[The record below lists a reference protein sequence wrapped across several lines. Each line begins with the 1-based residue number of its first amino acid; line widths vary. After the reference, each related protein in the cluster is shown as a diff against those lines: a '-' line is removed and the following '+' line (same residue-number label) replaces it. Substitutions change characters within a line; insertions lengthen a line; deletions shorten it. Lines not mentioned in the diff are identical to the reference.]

1 MTMIRNSSLTLVCFI
16 FFQIGIVAQTEHR
29 FISRTFQDAVE
40 KQTRTYKGVPGPDYW
55 QNKASYTIDVEID
68 PVSAILSGNASIVY
82 FNRSPDTLKQI
93 VFNLYQDI
101 YREGNSRDWDLGGA
115 DITKGTNI
123 KSLTINNETADLSNK
138 EKNQRVGTKLI
149 SKVTSKILPGDSV
162 SISINWEV
170 SIPVKRP
177 IRMGKYNDST
187 WFIAY
192 WYPQIAVYDDID
204 GWDMISYN
212 GSVEFYNDFNDYQVS
227 VTLPKDYVV
236 WAGAKLL
243 NPNEVLNRQII
254 DRIGDSQ
261 SEFDI
266 QHIILKDDYK
276 KFKVTHQTPKNTWKF
291 ASTGVPDFSFGF
303 GLGKQWDMTKLLIDS
318 STNRT
323 VIINTVF
330 DSKNKHFDKV
340 AQFAMKS
347 VSYMSFN
354 WPGLAFPYPQVTV
367 FCDDRTGG
375 GMESPMMANNSAPE
389 DESASFGLTF
399 HEIAH
404 SYFPFYMGT
413 NEKKYA
419 FMDEGWASYLP
430 TELVDSLYPDHHSL
444 KGIVK
449 KFEEMAGYEVD
460 TPPMV
465 LSQMLGA
472 NYQSLRL
479 ASYTRP
485 SMAYHFLKN
494 AMGEELFKIG
504 LHNYMK
510 VWAGKHP
517 TPNDFFS
524 AMELTSGQNLN
535 WFIKP
540 WFYDFAYPDLALR
553 KVTKDGLI
561 VIENIG
567 GLPLPIE
574 LNLLFTN
581 GSKLEIVK
589 DASIWSS
596 GEKSVII
603 TFESEVP
610 LQEINLGSDL
620 IPDSNKKS
628 NRMLFI
634 D

>member
-1 MTMIRNSSLTLVCFI
+1 MIRNSALILVFI
-16 FFQIGIVAQTEHR
+16 VLCQFGLSAQTAHR
-29 FISRTFQDAVE
+29 FISRNFQEAVE
-40 KQTRTYKGVPGPDYW
+40 NQTRTFKGVPGPNYW
-55 QNKASYTIDVEID
+55 QNKANYSIHAEIN
-68 PVSAILSGNASIVY
+68 PATATLSGTADIVY
-82 FNRSPDTLKQI
+82 FNNSRDTLDRI

-101 YREGNSRDWDLGGA
+101 YREGNSRDWDLGGM

-123 KSLTINNETADLSNK
+123 KSLSFNDIKVDLLDKVS
-138 EKNQRVGTKLI
+138 NQRQGTKLI
-149 SKVTSKILPGDSV
+149 SKLASKILPNDSV
-162 SISINWEV
+162 KISIGWEV
-170 SIPVKRP
+170 AIPSKRP

-192 WYPQIAVYDDID
+192 WYPQIAVHDDMD

-227 VTLPKDYVV
+227 VSLPGEYVV
-236 WAGAKLL
+236 WAGAELL
-243 NPNEVLNRQII
+243 NAGEVFNKKIVERINEAEKSLDVK
-254 DRIGDSQ
+254 
-261 SEFDI
+261 
-266 QHIILKDDYK
+266 HIITEDDYQK
-276 KFKVTHQTPKNTWKF
+276 MKVTNQNSMNTWKF
-291 ASTGVPDFSFGF
+291 SSSSVPDFTFGF
-303 GLGKQWDMTKLLIDS
+303 GLGKQWDKVNLVVDS
-318 STNRT
+318 ITNRT
-323 VIINTVF
+323 VSINTVYT
-330 DSKNKHFDKV
+330 SKNKHFEKV
-340 AQFAMKS
+340 AKFALES
-347 VSYMSFN
+347 VSYMSFS

-389 DESASFGLTF
+389 DEAASYGLTF

-430 TELVDSLYPDHHSL
+430 TGLVDSLYPDHASL
-444 KGIVK
+444 KWIVK
-449 KFEEMAGYEVD
+449 KFEENAGYEFD

-465 LSQMLGA
+465 LNQLLGA

-479 ASYTRP
+479 ASYVRP

-494 AMGEELFKIG
+494 AMGEELFKLG
-504 LHNYMK
+504 LQNYMK

-517 TPNDFFS
+517 TPNDFYA
-524 AMELTSGQNLN
+524 AMELTIGEDLN
-535 WFIKP
+535 WYFRP
-540 WFYDFAYPDLALR
+540 WFYEFAYPDLALR

-561 VIENIG
+561 VIDNVG

-581 GSKLEIVK
+581 GSKLKIQK

-596 GEKSVII
+596 GEKSII
-603 TFESEVP
+603 VQYESDSP
-610 LQEINLGSDL
+610 LQEVELGSNL

-628 NRMLFI
+628 NKMFFI

>member
-1 MTMIRNSSLTLVCFI
+1 MIRNSALILVFI
-16 FFQIGIVAQTEHR
+16 ILCQFGLSAQTAHR
-29 FISRTFQDAVE
+29 FISRNFQEAVE
-40 KQTRTYKGVPGPDYW
+40 KQTRTFKGVPGPDYW
-55 QNKASYTIDVEID
+55 QNKANYVIEAAFD
-68 PVSAILSGNASIVY
+68 PSTAKLNGLASIVY
-82 FNRSPDTLKQI
+82 FNNSPDTLDKI

-101 YREGNSRDWDLGGA
+101 FREGNSRDWDLGGM

-123 KSLTINNETADLSNK
+123 KSLAFNDIKVDLLDKVS
-138 EKNQRVGTKLI
+138 NQRQGTKLI
-149 SKVTSKILPGDSV
+149 SKLNNKLLPNDSLR
-162 SISINWEV
+162 IHIAWEV

-192 WYPQIAVYDDID
+192 WYPQLAVYDDMD

-212 GSVEFYNDFNDYQVS
+212 GSVEFYNDFNDYEVNIT
-227 VTLPKDYVV
+227 VPKDYVL

-243 NPNEVLNRQII
+243 NPADVFNSQIVNRIEEASSGFEI
-254 DRIGDSQ
+254 K
-261 SEFDI
+261 
-266 QHIILKDDYK
+266 HIITEDDYK
-276 KFKVTHQTPKNTWKF
+276 KFKITNQTAKNTWKF
-291 ASTGVPDFSFGF
+291 ASNNVPDFSFGI
-303 GLGKQWDMTKLLIDS
+303 GLGKQWDMVKLLVDS
-318 STNRT
+318 VSNRT
-323 VIINTVF
+323 VIINSVYTPE
-330 DSKNKHFDKV
+330 NKHFNKV
-340 AQFAMKS
+340 AQFALTS
-347 VSYMSFN
+347 VSYMSYN

-375 GMESPMMANNSAPE
+375 GMESPMMANNSAPD
-389 DESASFGLTF
+389 DEADAFGLTF

-430 TELVDSLYPDHHSL
+430 TGLVDSLYPDHTSL
-444 KGIVK
+444 KWIVK
-449 KFEEMAGYEVD
+449 KFEENAGYEFD

-465 LSQMLGA
+465 LNQLMGA

-485 SMAYHFLKN
+485 SLAYNFLKN
-494 AMGEELFKIG
+494 AIGVELFKLG
-504 LHNYMK
+504 LQNYMK

-517 TPNDFFS
+517 TPNDFFT
-524 AMELTSGQNLN
+524 AMELTAGQDLN
-535 WFIKP
+535 WFIRP

-553 KVTKDGLI
+553 KVTKDGII
-561 VIENIG
+561 VIENVG
-567 GLPLPIE
+567 GLPLPVE
-574 LNLLFTN
+574 LNLLFTD
-581 GSKLEIVK
+581 GSKLKIEK

-603 TFESEVP
+603 EFTSEVP
-610 LQEINLGSDL
+610 LQEIDLGSDL

-628 NRMLFI
+628 NKMLFI